1 MKCDDHYEVSDV
13 SKNSSYLSWLKIRKM
28 SNAHLY
34 LTPIIPKAILG
45 NGLGRYVCQLQRVT
59 IKFCKSNGGS
69 RGVREFIENGLVDFA
84 KENPNVVIYMK
95 PRRHR
100 TPVFVAEYLNGRRKW
115 MSVNNFTKEEVI
127 RWLNLLKT
135 QSGQIQGRLSQQ
147 QNTQNPS
154 IQGPW
159 TPFMFRNP
167 EFNVS
172 TFPQEKYSLP
182 KNLAPSAT
190 EILIEMFKNQKLE
203 GENDELKKGEI
214 NM

>member
-1 MKCDDHYEVSDV
+1 
-13 SKNSSYLSWLKIRKM
+13 
-28 SNAHLY
+28 
-34 LTPIIPKAILG
+34 
-45 NGLGRYVCQLQRVT
+45 
-59 IKFCKSNGGS
+59 
-69 RGVREFIENGLVDFA
+69 
-84 KENPNVVIYMK
+84 
-95 PRRHR
+95 
-100 TPVFVAEYLNGRRKW
+100 
-115 MSVNNFTKEEVI
+115 MSVNNFTREEVI

-159 TPFMFRNP
+159 TPFMYRNP